1 MQKKKNR
8 VWNCIVCNDNVLYD
22 IINNPNI
29 FSSWLMHKIYEM
41 NENALFLI
49 KAFMIYEIIMFYPDC
64 GSNTRCI

>member
-8 VWNCIVCNDNVLYD
+8 VWNCIVCNDNGLYD

-41 NENALFLI
+41 NE
-49 KAFMIYEIIMFYPDC
+49 K
-64 GSNTRCI
+64 CIVSH